1 MHICCLNVFDDQQ
14 KVVIEVSLNGHNS
27 QGIIE
32 MLKCMCCMSQELNQ
46 AAKVRIKA
54 MKMAVS
60 VPRVESAAMEGK
72 ERNKL
77 TVIGEE
83 IDSVTLVKLL
93 RKNVCFAKIV
103 TVGPMKKDEKKTTD
117 MHHMY
122 YNHVPHWGP
131 YYTTSNY

>member
-1 MHICCLNVFDDQQ
+1 MKQ

-32 MLKCMCCMSQELNQ
+32 MLKCMCCMSHKLNQ
-46 AAKVRIKA
+46 AEKVRRKA

-60 VPRVESAAMEGK
+60 VPRVESAAMEGE

-103 TVGPMKKDEKKTTD
+103 TVGPMKKDENKTTEIFKTD
-117 MHHMY
+117 MPHMY